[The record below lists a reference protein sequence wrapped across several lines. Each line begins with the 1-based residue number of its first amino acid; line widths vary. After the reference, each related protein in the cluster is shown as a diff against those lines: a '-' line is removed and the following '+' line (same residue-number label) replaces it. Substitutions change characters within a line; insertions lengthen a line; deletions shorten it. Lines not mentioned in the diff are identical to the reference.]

1 MISLHF
7 NIPINEVEKKNYRD
21 YRLMLFTVFNNASL
35 LGDMMGMHKERMFKF
50 QTDEDETSEFIQQI
64 EDAKNRGLL

>member
-7 NIPINEVEKKNYRD
+7 NIPINEVERKDYRD

-64 EDAKNRGLL
+64 EDAKKRGLL